1 MADLLDL
8 DLDASLLDKPII
20 LGLDASKL
28 DKPDDLDALGIEK
41 VSDAKEDPEPPF
53 VIEILDQTLDA
64 ADDEE
69 SVEEVNEQDG
79 TFQPSSKRARTSNAG
94 SEVLSG
100 AKSLRKAKEVEQEAK
115 RQEFSQVQEESLCEY
130 LFRNFIPLVDT
141 NQIQRMAKD
150 LKRKNPSDCDFLE
163 TYLAELDKVIVF
175 LFCLLKVF
183 ILIVIYT
190 LDTLTDS
197 ITRKPINDSSIRSNA
212 RNRQLQSF
220 ICVSHFKQN

>member
-8 DLDASLLDKPII
+8 DLDASLLDEPNIQ
-20 LGLDASKL
+20 GLVASSL
-28 DKPDDLDALGIEK
+28 DKPDDLDALGIEMA
-41 VSDAKEDPEPPF
+41 SDAKEDSETPF
-53 VIEILDQTLDA
+53 VIEILENTLDA
-64 ADDEE
+64 ADDDEE
-69 SVEEVNEQDG
+69 SVEEVTEQDG
-79 TFQPSSKRARTSNAG
+79 TFQPSSKRARTTYAG

-100 AKSLRKAKEVEQEAK
+100 AQSLKQAKEVEQEAK

-141 NQIQRMAKD
+141 NQIRRMAKD

-183 ILIVIYT
+183 ILIVY
-190 LDTLTDS
+190 LHL
-197 ITRKPINDSSIRSNA
+197 
-212 RNRQLQSF
+212 
-220 ICVSHFKQN
+220 